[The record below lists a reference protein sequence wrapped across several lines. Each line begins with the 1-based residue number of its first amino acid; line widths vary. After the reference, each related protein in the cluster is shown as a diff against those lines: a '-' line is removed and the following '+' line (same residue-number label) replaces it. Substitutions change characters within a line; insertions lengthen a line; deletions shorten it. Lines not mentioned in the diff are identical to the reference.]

1 MHRPGRRAH
10 RRGPDEAG
18 KVVRRLN
25 PERRLANRTVF
36 LSASVPAPNRG
47 FARPPDAA
55 FVVEQAVVG
64 LARAVFAEGGRL
76 VFGAHPSIS
85 PLVASVATEYRQAS
99 AADGPRPV
107 VIYQSRA
114 FEEVLPNE
122 TWDLYRFG
130 FADLL
135 WTDAEGGEHYQPG
148 DAASLQCPLSLRA
161 MRTRMIKEQKP
172 IAMVIAGGMDGVLEE
187 SRCFGSMPSDRRS
200 TRLAI
205 PAARLHSSWLKK
217 VRRLDSTLSKT
228 SGCGKAE
235 AWEHGRSC
243 MIRASALCRPGQR
256 SCSGWW
262 PGSVRSPLPNT
273 QISDVARN
281 LAMGKLQSA
290 LFRFPAQEHLMKLML
305 LP

>member
-1 MHRPGRRAH
+1 
-10 RRGPDEAG
+10 
-18 KVVRRLN
+18 VRRLN

-187 SRCFGSMPSDRRS
+187 FTLFREHAERS
-200 TRLAI
+200 PIYAARDTGGA
-205 PAARLHSSWLKK
+205 AARLLVEEGTAPRFHALEDEWL
-217 VRRLDSTLSKT
+217 REGGSMGTR
-228 SGCGKAE
+228 AE
-235 AWEHGRSC
+235 LHDPRERFVPPWAAIMQW
-243 MIRASALCRPGQR
+243 L
-256 SCSGWW
+256 
-262 PGSVRSPLPNT
+262 
-273 QISDVARN
+273 VAR
-281 LAMGKLQSA
+281 LCAESSSEYADL
-290 LFRFPAQEHLMKLML
+290 
-305 LP
+305 